1 MTNKNPFKMKDKE
14 IQKFRAK
21 EELKIKLLEVIINY
35 KSNEEPNIILSNNDI
50 VNVLSSMIARRT
62 E

>member
-1 MTNKNPFKMKDKE
+1 MKNKE

-50 VNVLSSMIARRT
+50 INVLSSILARRT

>member
-1 MTNKNPFKMKDKE
+1 M
-14 IQKFRAK
+14 QKFRAK

>member
-1 MTNKNPFKMKDKE
+1 MKDKE
-14 IQKFRAK
+14 IQKFRVK

-50 VNVLSSMIARRT
+50 VNVLSSIIARRT

>member
-1 MTNKNPFKMKDKE
+1 M
-14 IQKFRAK
+14 QKFRAK

-50 VNVLSSMIARRT
+50 VNVLSSIIARRT